1 MHSRRIHFIVVL
13 FILFSLSLTGCGP
26 RRLGPEARL
35 EGVYF
40 PFYAPEAKSIA
51 IAGSFNQWDYRKD
64 TLIGPDKHGVWSITL
79 PLPAG
84 RYEYLFVIN
93 GEKWELDPG
102 APPVDDGLGG
112 RNSVVVIGE

>member
-1 MHSRRIHFIVVL
+1 MQRIIINVVVL
-13 FILFSLSLTGCGP
+13 LFICISLTGCGP
-26 RRLGPEARL
+26 GRLGPEERL

-40 PFYAPEAKSIA
+40 PFYAPEARSIA
-51 IAGSFNQWDYRKD
+51 IAGSFNQWDFSKD
-64 TLIGPDKHGVWSITL
+64 ILIGPDKHGVWSIIL

-84 RYEYLFVIN
+84 RYEYLFVVN
-93 GEKWELDPG
+93 GKEWKLDPG